1 MDLGAR
7 RIRRPRLKMRPV
19 GGRGGMKRQGPE
31 NVTTWRSVSY
41 EYTAHDTA
49 RGQIW
54 VFSDVLKALGVEDPD
69 GQRVYVAVEALG
81 ETRSEAPKYC
91 GEVTMRSGQEIYGAD
106 IARAVEPNSRV
117 RVMVSV
123 REGE

>member
-1 MDLGAR
+1 
-7 RIRRPRLKMRPV
+7 
-19 GGRGGMKRQGPE
+19 MKRQGPE

-91 GEVTMRSGQEIYGAD
+91 GEVTMRSGQEIYGVG